1 MANKTFNTRICMKN
15 DTYAQWV
22 EKDPVLLRG
31 EIAVVVIPADTG
43 AVQGEP
49 VTLFKVGDGTK
60 KFSQLD
66 FIGAKAA
73 DVYSWAKAANKPTYS
88 ANEITGLSDYIS
100 GEIQDTD
107 TQYELRADADNGR
120 KFYLYSKAKGDE
132 AFGTTPVSTITIPEK
147 VYTLATGITNG
158 TVKFNDEEVAVAG
171 LGSAAY
177 TDSTAYDAKGSAD
190 TALDNAKAY
199 ADGKIG
205 TVADGTTVVAMI
217 ADAKKAGTDAAAA
230 AEAAQSTADSKT
242 TMEAVEAKGYATKT
256 EAQGYADAKDDA
268 IAAAQSAADTA
279 QEGVDG
285 LKTRVSTI
293 EGDYLKAADKNALQ
307 TAIDTEK
314 GRMDAFLAS
323 AEVGDAAIDTLKELQ
338 DYITTHGEAAA
349 TLTTKVGTLETTV
362 GKAAEGE
369 NPATGLVKSVADN
382 ASAITAEQTRA
393 EGVEGNLQS
402 AINTLNGANTVDGSV
417 AKTVKDAVDAA
428 QATLQG
434 NIDKKVDAVAG
445 KGLSSNDYTTDEKTK
460 LEGIAAGAQ
469 VNVIETVKVNG
480 VALTPADKAVDV
492 TVPTGALASK
502 DKVAKTDLV
511 DALKTE
517 IEGKLNASA
526 VTGDL
531 LTHNASEFAA
541 ADHNHDDAYSKLDHN
556 HKIEALEQTDYIIFD
571 CGSASTVISTPT
583 V

>member
-1 MANKTFNTRICMKN
+1 MANKTFNTRLKLKY
-15 DTYAQWV
+15 DTYTNWHT
-22 EKDPVLLRG
+22 KNPVLLAG
-31 EIAVVVIPADTG
+31 ELAICVVPADSNQATN
-43 AVQGEP
+43 EP
-49 VTLFKVGDGTK
+49 TVLMKCGDGTK
-60 KFSQLD
+60 TFNELGWISGLS
-66 FIGAKAA
+66 A
-73 DVYSWAKAANKPTYS
+73 DVYGWAKSKNKPTYS
-88 ANEITGLSDYIS
+88 ATEISGLSNYIA
-100 GEIQDTD
+100 GQIKDTD
-107 TQYELRADADNGR
+107 TQYKIEADAGNAR
-120 KFYLYSKAKGDE
+120 KFYLYSKPLNGSW
-132 AFGTTPVSTITIPEK
+132 GTDPVSTITIPET
-147 VYTLATGITNG
+147 VYTLATGSANG
-158 TVKFNDEEVAVAG
+158 TVSFNGSDVAVKG

-177 TDSTAYDAKGSAD
+177 TDSTAYDANGAAK
-190 TALDNAKAY
+190 TAEDNAKAY

-230 AEAAQSTADSKT
+230 AQAAQSTADSKT

-256 EAQGYADAKDDA
+256 EAQSYANAKDTA

-279 QEGVDG
+279 QKGVDG

-293 EGDYLKAADKNALQ
+293 EGDYLKTADKTALQ

-382 ASAITAEQTRA
+382 ASAIAAEKTRA
-393 EGVEGNLQS
+393 EGIEGNLQS
-402 AINTLNGANTVDGSV
+402 AINTLNGANTVNGSV
-417 AKTVKDAVDAA
+417 AKTVKDAVETA

-434 NIDKKVDAVAG
+434 NIDKKVDKVEG
-445 KGLSSNDYTTDEKTK
+445 KGLSTNDYTTDEKTK
-460 LEGIAAGAQ
+460 LEGIATGAQ

-480 VALTPADKAVDV
+480 VALTPTAKAVDV
-492 TVPTGALASK
+492 IVPTGALASK
-502 DKVAKTDLV
+502 NKVSEAELV
-511 DALKTE
+511 DALATK
-517 IEGKLNASA
+517 INGKLDASA

-541 ADHNHDDAYSKLDHN
+541 AGHNHDTVYSKLGHN
-556 HKIEALEQTDYIIFD
+556 HKIDDLEQSAYIIFD
-571 CGSASTVISTPT
+571 CGTASTII
-583 V
+583 

>member
-22 EKDPVLLRG
+22 EKDPVLLKG
-31 EIAVVVIPADTG
+31 EIGVVVIPADTG

-132 AFGTTPVSTITIPEK
+132 TFGTSPVSTIEIPET
-147 VYTLATGITNG
+147 VYTLATGTANG
-158 TVKFNDEEVAVAG
+158 TVKFNGEDVAVKG

-177 TDSTAYDAKGSAD
+177 TDSDAYDAKGAAQ
-190 TALDNAKAY
+190 TAEDNAKAH
-199 ADGKIG
+199 ADTKDS
-205 TVADGTTVVAMI
+205 AI
-217 ADAKKAGTDAAAA
+217 AEAKKAGTDAQAAVDA
-230 AEAAQSTADSKT
+230 LSDKVGTVTEGKTIVEMISDAQ
-242 TMEAVEAKGYATKT
+242 
-256 EAQGYADAKDDA
+256 
-268 IAAAQSAADTA
+268 
-279 QEGVDG
+279 
-285 LKTRVSTI
+285 
-293 EGDYLKAADKNALQ
+293 
-307 TAIDTEK
+307 
-314 GRMDAFLAS
+314 
-323 AEVGDAAIDTLKELQ
+323 
-338 DYITTHGEAAA
+338 AAA
-349 TLTTKVGTLETTV
+349 TYNDAAVKADIKANADAITKLNGTSAVEGSVDKKVADAINEFATKVSDDQTVNTFKELIDYAADHKDEYSTLS
-362 GKAAEGE
+362 GE
-369 NPATGLVKSVADN
+369 VQANKT
-382 ASAITAEQTRA
+382 AIA
-393 EGVEGNLQS
+393 
-402 AINTLNGANTVDGSV
+402 TLNGKDTEAGSV
-417 AKTVKDAVDAA
+417 AKTVKDAVEAA
-428 QATLQG
+428 QATLQA
-434 NIDKKVDAVAG
+434 NIDKKVDAVTG
-445 KGLSSNDYTTDEKTK
+445 KGLSTNDYTTDEKTK
-460 LEGIAAGAQ
+460 LEGVAAGAQ

-492 TVPTGALASK
+492 TVPTGALA
-502 DKVAKTDLV
+502 DKNEVAKADLAA
-511 DALKTE
+511 DLKTE

-541 ADHNHDDAYSKLDHN
+541 ADHNHDTIYSKLDHN
-556 HKIEALEQTDYIIFD
+556 HKIEDLEQTDYIVFD
-571 CGSASTVISTPT
+571 CGTASTII
-583 V
+583 